1 LSGREGARY
10 RAPSC
15 CVPSMFDSL
24 EVKVLFTAGWRRSDS
39 KAQGLS
45 REARSERSVEQTREP
60 MDKNWI

>member
-1 LSGREGARY
+1 MRPRFWIGGF
-10 RAPSC
+10 C

-24 EVKVLFTAGWRRSDS
+24 EVKVLFTARWRRSDS